1 MIIGLTGRNGAGK
14 GAMSDY
20 LARKSFE
27 ALSLSDV
34 IREELRTT
42 GEPITR
48 ERLIEAGRE
57 LRVTYGPAVL
67 AERILARLAPNKHYV
82 IDSIRHP
89 AEIEALRSRDGFVL
103 VAVEAPLEVRFERN
117 LERGREAEAQSLEAF
132 RTLEEAELESSET
145 EGQQLIRCEEMVDH
159 IVANDSTL
167 EVFYERIDR
176 LVGSLLQGSTRPGWD
191 EYFMS
196 IAQVV
201 SNRSNCIK
209 RRVASVVVKDRRI
222 ISTGYNGTPRGTRN
236 CNEGGCPRCN
246 DLAPAGTALE
256 ECLCSHAEENAIT
269 QAAYHGIS
277 VREATLYSTYSPC
290 LMCTKMIIN
299 AGITEVIYN
308 ESYPLGARAQA
319 LLKEAEVTIRQLQ
332 L

>member
-14 GAMSDY
+14 GAMADY

-27 ALSLSDV
+27 AHSLSDV
-34 IREELRTT
+34 IREELRTS

-57 LRVTYGPAVL
+57 LRATYGPAVL

-89 AEIEALRSRDGFVL
+89 AEVEALRSREGFVL

-145 EGQQLIRCEEMVDH
+145 EGQQLIRCEEMADH
-159 IVANDSTL
+159 VVVNDSTL
-167 EVFYERIDR
+167 EVFHERIDR

-191 EYFMS
+191 EYFMN

-201 SNRSNCIK
+201 SSRSNCIK
-209 RRVASVVVKDRRI
+209 RRVAAVVVKDRRI

-299 AGITEVIYN
+299 AGIAEVIYN

-319 LLKEAEVTIRQLQ
+319 LLKEAGITIRQLH